1 MAMRI
6 ELKILT
12 GIASL
17 MAGHFDLHEEFGA
30 ACLVE
35 AGERVT
41 LYLNQVECRSW
52 LKQEHPNIEKIK
64 WLDFNQVV
72 LYHDGIGAAIVS
84 AESWNNIRLGGI
96 DKLLISKNYIFVSYN
111 EDAFFLSWPNAL
123 ENNIISVFS
132 CDGRLQFGLHDL
144 CDKDRD
150 ADKLIEIGAAYTFLD
165 HIVFIGYY
173 SEFVWNL
180 DVPHRTWKKVPF
192 PFEEAGL
199 RVLTGDAKRAYA
211 IFDHRSLLSHDPDL
225 PPFELAV
232 FDLSSETSA
241 KQDFAP
247 VEAALTAAG
256 FAMNEIKFQP
266 NSTGRIIV
274 SDGKQA
280 ALLEFSE
287 PYADNGK

>member
-1 MAMRI
+1 
-6 ELKILT
+6 LKTLT

-17 MAGHFDLHEEFGA
+17 KAGHFDLHEEYGV

-35 AGERVT
+35 AGESVT
-41 LYLNQVECRSW
+41 LCLNQVPCRSW
-52 LKQEHPNIEKIK
+52 LKQEHPKIAK
-64 WLDFNQVV
+64 IIWLDFNRVV
-72 LYHDGIGAAIVS
+72 LYYDEYGGAIVS
-84 AESWNNIRLGGI
+84 AESWNSIRFGFVDHLY
-96 DKLLISKNYIFVSYN
+96 ISKNYIFVSYD
-111 EDAFFLSWPNAL
+111 EQSFFLSWPNAL

-132 CDGRLQFGLHDL
+132 RDGRLQFGLHEL

-150 ADKLIEIGAAYTFLD
+150 AGKLIEIGASYTYLD
-165 HIVFIGYY
+165 HIVFIGYE

-180 DVPHRTWKKVPF
+180 DVLQRTWKKVPF

-199 RVLTGDAKRAYA
+199 RVLTGDDKTAYA
-211 IFDHRSLLSHDPDL
+211 IFDHRWCRDRYPEL

-232 FDLSSETSA
+232 FDLASETAA

-256 FAMNEIKFQP
+256 FDMSEIKFQP

-274 SDGKQA
+274 SDTKKT
-280 ALLEFSE
+280 ALLEF
-287 PYADNGK
+287 PGV